1 MGIYDDISLKQVRK
15 DWQYL
20 EEKYGVAY
28 DFCGAWCEEDKLRGI
43 LLGKAKIKDTII
55 NLIEYY
61 FSKPAQRDRLD
72 FSDEKTLEI
81 KERYYLE

>member
-1 MGIYDDISLKQVRK
+1 MGLYDDISLKQVRK

-20 EEKYGVAY
+20 EEKYGIAY
-28 DFCGAWCEEDKLRGI
+28 DFCGAFCENDKLINI
-43 LLGKAKIKDTII
+43 LLGKAKVKDTII
-55 NLIEYY
+55 DLIEYY
-61 FSKPAQRDRLD
+61 FAKPKQRERLD